1 MLWLITN
8 RKLVDGNRYYD
19 VIRRSVIAGIDFI
32 ILREKR
38 LKRKKNYSWLQKK
51 IKRIIG
57 RSKTKLIVNSS
68 LNVAKA
74 VKADGLHVTFNDFLE
89 KKFMYDRLIG
99 VSVHTLDEAITAYRK
114 KADYLLVSHIFET
127 NCKKGL
133 KPKGINLIKHVKS
146 FVKIPVIAL
155 GGIKPDNIKQVFDVG
170 ADGAAV
176 MSSLMSSKKP
186 EVVLM
191 EYMKKSGLQ
200 NTKKE

>member
-32 ILREKR
+32 ILREKD
-38 LKRKKNYSWLQKK
+38 LKEKELLMVAKK

-114 KADYLLVSHIFET
+114 KKADYLLVSHIFET
-127 NCKKGL
+127 NCKK
-133 KPKGINLIKHVKS
+133 K
-146 FVKIPVIAL
+146 
-155 GGIKPDNIKQVFDVG
+155 D
-170 ADGAAV
+170 
-176 MSSLMSSKKP
+176 
-186 EVVLM
+186 
-191 EYMKKSGLQ
+191 
-200 NTKKE
+200 

>member
-8 RKLVDGNRYYD
+8 RELVDGNRYYD

-32 ILREKR
+32 ILREKD
-38 LKRKKNYSWLQKK
+38 LEEKELLMVAKK

-74 VKADGLHVTFNDFLE
+74 VKADGLHVTFNDFQE

-127 NCKKGL
+127 SCKKGL

-146 FVKIPVIAL
+146 YVKIPVIAL